1 MSLGS
6 FSDLIGYEKI
16 TLSGNSVGKNLPDT
30 TRGVDSVFVHCDLI
44 KRMSNNVPSD
54 VIYSFSTS
62 NLLVSYPFEIKEQLL
77 EWHPVKNNFIDSVN
91 IRVTDGKGGILGF
104 NGIDIMVKIMIGK
117 E

>member
-1 MSLGS
+1 LSLGS